1 MNTEL
6 SSLTYSTLL
15 FGIIRLLIA
24 IYAFFLV
31 GIKQKKTDTFLY
43 QKFSR
48 YFIFFLG
55 MWQLA
60 RAVFYL
66 YPETELL
73 PRIMLLG
80 LISVPLTSLTYF
92 VFCFSYAFPK
102 KTKLLPYFW
111 WLALIPA
118 ITIFIIL
125 VPEYNQYFIE
135 YTGEIIYVPY
145 RELVPVY
152 KPYFYVH
159 TIFSYSLAFV
169 GLVCLLIKLR
179 APAARR
185 KFCIY
190 TIIATVLFILS
201 NMYRIFFSTNDALWF
216 IPILDII
223 ILTMFFWVVYADET
237 QLIINKGQ
245 EKLMQTLMF
254 PIFFL
259 NKDKKIIYANQ
270 LAIKTCPNIYKKGR
284 ITGSKADILENFSPY
299 QMGSQML
306 QDRLPTHKT
315 DFLFQSNED
324 GTLYYSHQQN
334 IAPKEQK
341 REYEQG
347 EMFLLI
353 PVSAMKNFF
362 SVLEDKAFRD
372 PLCGCFNRHYLELK
386 HAKFFQNTEAPAD
399 ILPLSFIMCD
409 IDGLKKVND
418 SFGHE
423 VGNEYILLCHDTMKS
438 AIRHDDWI
446 FRLGGDEFLIM
457 LPNTNNQVA
466 TTIVATIEEKMQQ
479 VQKNYP
485 TSISIGTS
493 TAESHPINYV
503 QCIHQ
508 ADDAMYKKKQ
518 ARKAGLLNNP
528 PQSPSVEEGHG
539 IQP

>member
-1 MNTEL
+1 MDTEL

-15 FGIIRLLIA
+15 FGIMRLLIA

-31 GIKQKKTDTFLY
+31 GIKQKKTDAFLY
-43 QKFSR
+43 QKFIR

-55 MWQLA
+55 MWQLT
-60 RAVFYL
+60 RAVYYL

-80 LISVPLTSLTYF
+80 LISVPLTTLTYF
-92 VFCFSYAFPK
+92 CFCFSYAFPK
-102 KTKLLPYFW
+102 KTKLLLYFW

-125 VPEYNQYFIE
+125 VPEYNHYFIE

-169 GLVCLLIKLR
+169 GLLCLLTKLR
-179 APAARR
+179 APATRR
-185 KFCIY
+185 KFCGY

-201 NMYRIFFSTNDALWF
+201 NMNRIFFSSNEALWF
-216 IPILDII
+216 VPLLDIT

-245 EKLMQTLMF
+245 EKLMQSLMF

-270 LAIKTCPNIYKKGR
+270 LATKICPNIYKNGK
-284 ITGSKADILENFSPY
+284 ITGSKAHILENFSPY

-306 QDRLPTHKT
+306 QDKLTAHKT
-315 DFLFQSNED
+315 DFLFQSNKD
-324 GTLYYSHQQN
+324 GTLYYAHQQS

-341 REYEQG
+341 QKYQQG

-353 PVSAMKNFF
+353 TVSAMKNFF
-362 SVLEDKAFRD
+362 SALEDKAFRD
-372 PLCGCFNRHYLELK
+372 PLCGCFNRHYLEVK
-386 HAKFFQNTEAPAD
+386 HAKFFQNTEAPAN

-418 SFGHE
+418 GFGHE
-423 VGNEYILLCHDTMKS
+423 VGDEYLILCHDTMKS
-438 AIRHDDWI
+438 TIRQDDWI

-457 LPNTNNQVA
+457 LPNTPKTVA
-466 TTIVATIEEKMQQ
+466 QTIVATIEEKMQQ
-479 VQKNYP
+479 VQRKYP
-485 TSISIGTS
+485 TSISIGVS
-493 TAESHPINYV
+493 TAETYPVDYV

-518 ARKAGLLNNP
+518 ARKAGLLNKSP
-528 PQSPSVEEGHG
+528 RSPSTEKSHRL
-539 IQP
+539 